1 MVKTFTFRMRRK
13 LFLSIISLSIVYQFI
28 LMSKEIIYPELQE
41 IKFSDENLKSILM
54 WKGFTGNPIVG
65 REMNCPHHKC
75 FITENRSVWSS
86 LIGPDCRDTL
96 LLLVEPY
103 LAASRVYT
111 ITTDLEAT
119 KMKPF
124 YIFRCVVMV

>member
-1 MVKTFTFRMRRK
+1 MRRK

-103 LAASRVYT
+103 LAARQT
-111 ITTDLEAT
+111 LR
-119 KMKPF
+119 KLK
-124 YIFRCVVMV
+124 